1 MLKIFALLFSFIS
14 VGAFNFQGATKPL
27 GYFDPFGF
35 SKGASDNQLV
45 RLREAELKH
54 GRWGMVSALAIPIQE
69 SVTHTPSI
77 HNYDLLPETTQGL
90 LLWAITM
97 AEFSYMLRGWENPFV
112 GTNNFFKVKAD
123 YQPGDLGFRLKDSMI
138 SDDLMNKELNNGRL
152 AMIASLGMIV
162 QELVTNK
169 SIL

>member
-1 MLKIFALLFSFIS
+1 MYRFVSLLLTIASAS
-14 VGAFNFQGATKPL
+14 AFNFQGATKPL
-27 GYFDPFGF
+27 GFFDPLGF
-35 SKGASDNQLV
+35 SKDASQNQLV

-54 GRWGMVSALAIPIQE
+54 GRWGMISTLAIPIQE

-77 HNYDLLPETTQGL
+77 HNYDTLPDTPKVL
-90 LLWAITM
+90 ILAAIM
-97 AEFSYMLRGWENPFV
+97 MSEFAYMLKGWENPFE
-112 GTNNFFKVKAD
+112 GTDNFFKVKPD
-123 YQPGDLGFRLKDSMI
+123 YQPGDLGFRLGSSSV
-138 SDDLMNKELNNGRL
+138 SDDLLNKELNNGRL